1 MFLDTIGGRG
11 HGLDTTEFERII
23 GIVTRVT
30 DRDVLRA
37 AARDVRTMM
46 RRAQAE
52 ASGRAGEW
60 VPVDDRLIA
69 LATEC
74 DDVVYNL
81 RAEAPD
87 LTDRLAAV
95 LGDDWEPS

>member
-1 MFLDTIGGRG
+1 MSCRY
-11 HGLDTTEFERII
+11 
-23 GIVTRVT
+23 RVPMT
-30 DRDVLRA
+30 DREILRA
-37 AARDVRTMM
+37 AANDVRAMM

-60 VPVDDRLIA
+60 MPLNYSLME

-74 DDVVYNL
+74 DDVVYSL

-87 LTDRLAAV
+87 LSDRLAAV